1 MANFEKFTR
10 GDYGLF
16 AHCER
21 KKDENGNYI
30 TLGNQRI
37 DPARTHLNYNMC
49 PNSGEQR
56 ERLEAR
62 LSDPNVK
69 CLNRA
74 DVNVYGGW
82 CVTLP
87 THVPVLDELGN
98 IIYEQKTTKHKDG
111 TITEDTVPKLREV
124 QYTGEETKRFFE
136 LVYLFLTERYGE
148 ENVISAYVHMDE
160 TTPHMHFL
168 FVPVI
173 EDKKWNAK
181 NPDKPPRVKVCAKEL
196 IDKIEMSVFH
206 PELQK
211 FLDTHSEKN
220 LYPVLNGTT
229 IGGNRTIAELK
240 AQTALKEAT
249 DATRQAQAVKEAA
262 ERTIS
267 EVKEQE
273 KQVQADIESIQEVRQ
288 ETEADTEKWL
298 EELEEKELP
307 IVQGLRDDLK
317 DMGIAPEGYDDIKI
331 FAKALD
337 NPIKSKTGKTYVEI
351 PNPERTL
358 PIIKKVI
365 NKVIAAI
372 EKTRELTKKVKDQ
385 MGKARVSVRAM
396 LKEAQEEARRQNA
409 ERKPNGK
416 KKDISR

>member
-87 THVPVLDELGN
+87 TNVPVLDDLGN
-98 IIYEQKTTKHKDG
+98 IVYEQKTTKHKDG
-111 TITEDTVPKLREV
+111 TITEDTVPKLRKV

-173 EDKKWNAK
+173 
-181 NPDKPPRVKVCAKEL
+181 VKVVVA
-196 IDKIEMSVFH
+196 
-206 PELQK
+206 
-211 FLDTHSEKN
+211 
-220 LYPVLNGTT
+220 
-229 IGGNRTIAELK
+229 
-240 AQTALKEAT
+240 
-249 DATRQAQAVKEAA
+249 
-262 ERTIS
+262 
-267 EVKEQE
+267 
-273 KQVQADIESIQEVRQ
+273 
-288 ETEADTEKWL
+288 
-298 EELEEKELP
+298 
-307 IVQGLRDDLK
+307 
-317 DMGIAPEGYDDIKI
+317 
-331 FAKALD
+331 
-337 NPIKSKTGKTYVEI
+337 
-351 PNPERTL
+351 
-358 PIIKKVI
+358 
-365 NKVIAAI
+365 
-372 EKTRELTKKVKDQ
+372 
-385 MGKARVSVRAM
+385 
-396 LKEAQEEARRQNA
+396 
-409 ERKPNGK
+409 
-416 KKDISR
+416 

>member
-1 MANFEKFTR
+1 
-10 GDYGLF
+10 
-16 AHCER
+16 
-21 KKDENGNYI
+21 
-30 TLGNQRI
+30 
-37 DPARTHLNYNMC
+37 
-49 PNSGEQR
+49 
-56 ERLEAR
+56 
-62 LSDPNVK
+62 
-69 CLNRA
+69 
-74 DVNVYGGW
+74 VYGGW

-87 THVPVLDELGN
+87 THVPVLDDLGN
-98 IIYEQKTTKHKDG
+98 IVYEQKTTKHKDG

-240 AQTALKEAT
+240 AQTALEEAA

-267 EVKEQE
+267 EVKKQE

-298 EELEEKELP
+298 AELEEKELP
-307 IVQGLRDDLK
+307 IVQGLRDDLN
-317 DMGIAPEGYDDIKI
+317 DMGIAPDNYDDIKR
-331 FAKALD
+331 FSEALN
-337 NPIKSKTGKTYVEI
+337 NPVRSKTGKTYVEI

-358 PIIKKVI
+358 PIIKKVM

-372 EKTRELTKKVKDQ
+372 EKARELTKKVKDQ
-385 MGKARVSVRAM
+385 MVKARVSVRAM

-409 ERKPNGK
+409 ERKHAGK

>member
-1 MANFEKFTR
+1 M
-10 GDYGLF
+10 
-16 AHCER
+16 
-21 KKDENGNYI
+21 
-30 TLGNQRI
+30 
-37 DPARTHLNYNMC
+37 
-49 PNSGEQR
+49 
-56 ERLEAR
+56 
-62 LSDPNVK
+62 
-69 CLNRA
+69 
-74 DVNVYGGW
+74 
-82 CVTLP
+82 
-87 THVPVLDELGN
+87 
-98 IIYEQKTTKHKDG
+98 
-111 TITEDTVPKLREV
+111 
-124 QYTGEETKRFFE
+124 
-136 LVYLFLTERYGE
+136 
-148 ENVISAYVHMDE
+148 SA
-160 TTPHMHFL
+160 
-168 FVPVI
+168 
-173 EDKKWNAK
+173 
-181 NPDKPPRVKVCAKEL
+181 
-196 IDKIEMSVFH
+196 FH

-240 AQTALKEAT
+240 AQTALEEAV

-262 ERTIS
+262 ERTII
-267 EVKEQE
+267 EAKEQE
-273 KQVQADIESIQEVRQ
+273 MQVQADIDSVQEVRQ

-298 EELEEKELP
+298 AELEEKELP

-317 DMGIAPEGYDDIKI
+317 DMGIAPEGYDDIKN

-351 PNPERTL
+351 PNSERTL
-358 PIIKKVI
+358 PIIKKVM

-409 ERKPNGK
+409 ERKPAGK

>member
-1 MANFEKFTR
+1 MPSETR
-10 GDYGLF
+10 KQLTTVDISHYSSV
-16 AHCER
+16 
-21 KKDENGNYI
+21 
-30 TLGNQRI
+30 I
-37 DPARTHLNYNMC
+37 DTF
-49 PNSGEQR
+49 R
-56 ERLEAR
+56 ERLKLR
-62 LSDPNVK
+62 NLSERTLLNYVS
-69 CLNRA
+69 CLILFFAWCVLNLDSKPASLLDYA
-74 DVNVYGGW
+74 DFRQFLVFLDQEKLAPRTVNVYIATFRQFLYFIQQRDW
-82 CVTLP
+82 NRYELP
-87 THVPVLDELGN
+87 YRKYD
-98 IIYEQKTTKHKDG
+98 
-111 TITEDTVPKLREV
+111 R
-124 QYTGEETKRFFE
+124 
-136 LVYLFLTERYGE
+136 
-148 ENVISAYVHMDE
+148 
-160 TTPHMHFL
+160 MHFL

-211 FLDTHSEKN
+211 FLDSHSEKN

-240 AQTALKEAT
+240 AQTALEEAA

-262 ERTIS
+262 ERTIY
-267 EVKEQE
+267 EVKEQQ

-317 DMGIAPEGYDDIKI
+317 DMGIAPEGYDDIKN

-358 PIIKKVI
+358 PIIKKVM
-365 NKVIAAI
+365 NKVIVAI

-409 ERKPNGK
+409 ERKPTGK